1 MPETTNTV
9 FRLRLISGTVLAIA
23 ALAAVY
29 AGGVWFAGLVAA
41 GMILMIREWP
51 ELCLAGG
58 GARPLWR
65 PRPRPPLAA
74 VGFVAIALIAL
85 VLLLM
90 GRIRAAVIVAV
101 AGAPVVA
108 LLTGGGVRDRLLLG
122 CGLPYIVVPAAALLW
137 IASAPQGRLTL
148 LWLLVVVWATD
159 IGGYVV
165 GKLIGGPRLAPRIS
179 PGKTWAGFI
188 GATVLAA
195 GAGAAFAVVAPDTA
209 LLRLALAGAGL
220 SLVAQGG
227 DLLESAVKRHF
238 AVKDSGTII
247 PGHGGVFDRLD
258 GLLAAAPLLAAL
270 AATSGDPGF
279 LWR

>member
-1 MPETTNTV
+1 MPEATNTV

-29 AGGVWFAGLVAA
+29 AGGVWFAGLVVA
-41 GMILMIREWP
+41 GLVLMIREWP

-58 GARPLWR
+58 GARQLW
-65 PRPRPPLAA
+65 RPRPPLAA
-74 VGFVAIALIAL
+74 AGFVVIALIAL
-85 VLLLM
+85 VLLLT
-90 GRIRAAVIVAV
+90 GRIPAAVALAV

-108 LLTGGGVRDRLLLG
+108 LLAGGGVRDRLLLG

-137 IASAPQGRLTL
+137 ISSAPQGRLTL

-159 IGGYVV
+159 IGGYAA

-179 PGKTWAGFI
+179 PGKTWAGFA

-195 GAGAAFAVVAPDTA
+195 GAGAAFVVVVPDVSA
-209 LLRLALAGAGL
+209 LRLVLAAVGL
-220 SLVAQGG
+220 SLAAQGG

-238 AVKDSGTII
+238 ALKDSGTII
-247 PGHGGVFDRLD
+247 PGHGGVLDRLD
-258 GLLAAAPLLAAL
+258 GLLAAAPLLAVLTAV
-270 AATSGDPGF
+270 SGNPGF

>member
-1 MPETTNTV
+1 VPEATNTV

-29 AGGVWFAGLVAA
+29 AGGVWFAGLVVA
-41 GMILMIREWP
+41 GLVLMIREWP

-58 GARPLWR
+58 GARQLW
-65 PRPRPPLAA
+65 RPRPPLAA
-74 VGFVAIALIAL
+74 AGFVVIALIAL
-85 VLLLM
+85 VLLLT
-90 GRIRAAVIVAV
+90 GRIPAAVALAV

-108 LLTGGGVRDRLLLG
+108 LLAGGGVRDRLLLG

-137 IASAPQGRLTL
+137 ISSAPQGRLTL

-159 IGGYVV
+159 IGGYAA

-179 PGKTWAGFI
+179 PGKTWAGFA

-195 GAGAAFAVVAPDTA
+195 GAGAAFVVVVPDVSA
-209 LLRLALAGAGL
+209 LRLVLAAVGL
-220 SLVAQGG
+220 SLAAQGG

-238 AVKDSGTII
+238 ALKDSGTII
-247 PGHGGVFDRLD
+247 PGHGGVLDRLD
-258 GLLAAAPLLAAL
+258 GLLAAAPLLAVLTAV
-270 AATSGDPGF
+270 SGNPGF

>member
-1 MPETTNTV
+1 VPEATNTV

-29 AGGVWFAGLVAA
+29 AGGAWFAGLVAA
-41 GMILMIREWP
+41 GMVLMIREWP
-51 ELCLAGG
+51 ELCLAAGG
-58 GARPLWR
+58 VRPLW
-65 PRPRPPLAA
+65 RPRPPLAA
-74 VGFVAIALIAL
+74 VGFVVIALIAL
-85 VLLLM
+85 VLLLT
-90 GRIRAAVIVAV
+90 GRIPAALALAV

-108 LLTGGGVRDRLLLG
+108 LLAGGGVRDRLLLG

-159 IGGYVV
+159 IGGYAA
-165 GKLIGGPRLAPRIS
+165 GKLIGGPRLAPHIS

-188 GATVLAA
+188 GATLLAV
-195 GAGAAFAVVAPDTA
+195 GAGAAFAVAAPEA
-209 LLRLALAGAGL
+209 PPLRLALAAVAV

-238 AVKDSGTII
+238 ALKDSGTII

-258 GLLAAAPLLAAL
+258 GLLAAAPLLAVLTAV
-270 AATSGDPGF
+270 SGNPGF

>member
-1 MPETTNTV
+1 MPEATNTV

-29 AGGVWFAGLVAA
+29 AGGVWFAGLVVA
-41 GMILMIREWP
+41 GLVLMIREWP
-51 ELCLAGG
+51 ELCLAAG

-65 PRPRPPLAA
+65 PRPPLAA
-74 VGFVAIALIAL
+74 AGFVVIALIAL
-85 VLLLM
+85 VLLLT
-90 GRIRAAVIVAV
+90 GRIPAAVALAV

-108 LLTGGGVRDRLLLG
+108 LLAGGGVRDRLLLG

-137 IASAPQGRLTL
+137 ISSAPQGRLTL

-159 IGGYVV
+159 IGGYAV

-179 PGKTWAGFI
+179 PGKTWAGFA

-195 GAGAAFAVVAPDTA
+195 GAGAAFVVVVPDVSA
-209 LLRLALAGAGL
+209 LRLVLAAVGL
-220 SLVAQGG
+220 SLAAQGG

-238 AVKDSGTII
+238 ALKDSGTII

-258 GLLAAAPLLAAL
+258 GLLAAAPLLAVLTAV
-270 AATSGDPGF
+270 SGNPGF

>member
-1 MPETTNTV
+1 VPETTITV

-29 AGGVWFAGLVAA
+29 AGGAWFAGLVAA
-41 GMILMIREWP
+41 GMVLMIREWP
-51 ELCLAGG
+51 ELCLAVG

-65 PRPRPPLAA
+65 PRPPLAV

-85 VLLLM
+85 VLLLT
-90 GRIRAAVIVAV
+90 GRIPAAVALAV

-108 LLTGGGVRDRLLLG
+108 LLAGDGVRDRLLLG

-159 IGGYVV
+159 IGGYAA
-165 GKLIGGPRLAPRIS
+165 GKMIGGPRLAPRIS
-179 PGKTWAGFI
+179 PGKTWAGFA
-188 GATVLAA
+188 GATVLAV
-195 GAGAAFAVVAPDTA
+195 GAGAAFAVVVPDVSA
-209 LLRLALAGAGL
+209 LRLALAAVGL
-220 SLVAQGG
+220 SLAAQGG

-238 AVKDSGTII
+238 ALKDSGTII

-258 GLLAAAPLLAAL
+258 GLLAAAPLLAVLTAV
-270 AATSGDPGF
+270 SGNPGF